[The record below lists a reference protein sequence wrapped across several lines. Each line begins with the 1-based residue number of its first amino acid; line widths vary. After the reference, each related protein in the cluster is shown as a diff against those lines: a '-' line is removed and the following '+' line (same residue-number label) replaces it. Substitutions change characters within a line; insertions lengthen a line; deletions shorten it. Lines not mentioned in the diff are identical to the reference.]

1 MRITV
6 YIWNSK
12 SRIFCLS
19 FIYRSKEQANKRVD
33 TIAHKQNSRIADIT
47 KQLHLIEKRIHCLIT
62 NSTIVNTAILIINQF
77 LSQGIQWTML
87 KDQVDQYKKKPYNIF
102 HHIDSLDLDHNRIR
116 LSLPN
121 MSMDDDDEEMDEDG
135 DEEMEDED
143 DTTLLIDVE
152 LSMNCNNNIELLYKQ
167 KKEMEVKL
175 VFISLLDLCLG

>member
-1 MRITV
+1 MRITA

-19 FIYRSKEQANKRVD
+19 FINRSKEQANKRVD

-77 LSQGIQWTML
+77 LSQGVQWTML
-87 KDQVDQYKKKPYNIF
+87 KDQIDQYKKKPYNIF

-121 MSMDDDDEEMDEDG
+121 ISMDDDDDVDNNEE
-135 DEEMEDED
+135 EEIEEED
-143 DTTLLIDVE
+143 DSTLLIDVE

-175 VFISLLDLCLG
+175 VLISIIAL